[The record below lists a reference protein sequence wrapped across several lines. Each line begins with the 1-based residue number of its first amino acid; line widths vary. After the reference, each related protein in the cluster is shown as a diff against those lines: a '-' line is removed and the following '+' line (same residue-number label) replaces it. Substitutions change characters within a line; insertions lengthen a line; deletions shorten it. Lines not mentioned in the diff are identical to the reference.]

1 MSGIT
6 GFLTGPW
13 EHLFMQRAFGVAV
26 MCGIVSGVVGAH
38 VVLRGMAFI
47 GDAVSHSVFP
57 GVAIAFVFQFNLVLG
72 GAVAGLLTA
81 LAVAVF
87 SQNRRLKEDTV
98 IGVFFAAAFGLGI
111 VILSTAPGYSGSL
124 ESFLFGQILGISD
137 GDVLTVAV
145 MGLILLLVAAA
156 VHKELVTVSLDR
168 ETARAAGLPVFAL
181 DIVLYA
187 LVTVTVVISLQA
199 VGNILV
205 LALLITPAAC
215 ARLLTDRIGV
225 MMTLAPAIGAG
236 SAVIGLYLSYGYNLA
251 AGGLIVL
258 VVTGVFILCWL
269 LAPRHGLLMGGRHRR
284 KRGRESEQATAGP
297 GQSAKTEEAA
307 LVERTSTG

>member
-1 MSGIT
+1 MNAVLD
-6 GFLTGPW
+6 FVTGPW
-13 EHLFMQRAFGVAV
+13 EHLFMRRALAVAV
-26 MCGIVSGVVGAH
+26 MCGIVSGVVGSH

-57 GVAIAFVFQFNLVLG
+57 GVAIAFVLHVNLVVG

-81 LAVAVF
+81 LTVAVF
-87 SQNRRLKEDTV
+87 AQNRRLKEDSV

-111 VILSTAPGYSGSL
+111 VVLSTAPGYSGSL

-137 GDVLTVAV
+137 TDVLTVAV
-145 MGLILLLVAAA
+145 AGLVLLLVAGAL
-156 VHKELVTVSLDR
+156 HKEFVTVSLDR

-225 MMTLAPAIGAG
+225 MMALAPAVGAV
-236 SAVIGLYLSYGYNLA
+236 SAVVGLYLSYALNLA

-258 VVTGVFILCWL
+258 VATGMFVLCWL
-269 LAPRHGLLMGGRHRR
+269 LAPRHGLLPTAGRRVAAA
-284 KRGRESEQATAGP
+284 GAPRERATARP
-297 GQSAKTEEAA
+297 S
-307 LVERTSTG
+307 